1 MFDHMA
7 HYYDEMNRLISL
19 GLDMSWRRSAVRH
32 LTLLPP
38 HSKILDVAMGTG
50 DLSLALLQQRPDYH
64 IVGIDPSVEM
74 LRRAEKKL
82 SRYASSVTF
91 QQGVAEELPFSD
103 DTFAAVMVAFGVR
116 NFEDRKKGIAEMSRV
131 MSRDAKLVIL
141 ELGYPDSDPH
151 GWRRW
156 LNRIAESF
164 IRYGVPYLGMILTG
178 SRDEYH
184 YLQQSMYSF
193 PNATTFQHF
202 LQTECVILDW
212 IPLILH
218 DDSLCCEMDKPTF
231 REHEYIENHSRHTS
245 FESPKQRHGN
255 FISKVLDLRKS
266 QQRDREKEQDDNLSD
281 NRHSE
286 YKRHPNAHSSVGG
299 ITCHDENIIK
309 AQRSVVFELIKQV
322 GKNVIMGRDLLY
334 VTFPIQCCAPE
345 SALQRFAYAASYA
358 PSFLGKAARQTHDP
372 LERFKWVLAFYIAGM
387 HCTCVFMKPLNPILG
402 ETYQAQLDSETMIY
416 VEQSS
421 HHPPVTQVLVTGPGY
436 RFYSWVTYSAHFRY
450 NHIKLVHTGFRAVY
464 FDDGTKIIWDNPYD
478 IFNGVFWGS
487 YHQETL
493 GQLHFQDDKNGLYLE
508 LQLGN
513 VTNHPSDYFQ
523 GTIFSFESTHQKKK
537 KKDSLPV
544 AKVKGSW
551 LGFLE
556 VDGECY
562 WSLAHDEKAY
572 PTSVD
577 KRYLLASDSTFR
589 EDLLYLEKGDLET
602 SQQKKIEL
610 EEQQRNERKWRTKK
624 TRTFSF
630 LHPFQKNG

>member
-1 MFDHMA
+1 
-7 HYYDEMNRLISL
+7 
-19 GLDMSWRRSAVRH
+19 
-32 LTLLPP
+32 
-38 HSKILDVAMGTG
+38 
-50 DLSLALLQQRPDYH
+50 
-64 IVGIDPSVEM
+64 
-74 LRRAEKKL
+74 
-82 SRYASSVTF
+82 
-91 QQGVAEELPFSD
+91 
-103 DTFAAVMVAFGVR
+103 
-116 NFEDRKKGIAEMSRV
+116 
-131 MSRDAKLVIL
+131 
-141 ELGYPDSDPH
+141 
-151 GWRRW
+151 
-156 LNRIAESF
+156 
-164 IRYGVPYLGMILTG
+164 
-178 SRDEYH
+178 
-184 YLQQSMYSF
+184 
-193 PNATTFQHF
+193 
-202 LQTECVILDW
+202 
-212 IPLILH
+212 
-218 DDSLCCEMDKPTF
+218 MDKPTF

-436 RFYSWVTYSAHFRY
+436 RFYSWDFELYILMMEQKSFGTTHMIFLMEYFGEVI
-450 NHIKLVHTGFRAVY
+450 IKKHWVNSISRM
-464 FDDGTKIIWDNPYD
+464 TKMDSIWNS
-478 IFNGVFWGS
+478 NW
-487 YHQETL
+487 
-493 GQLHFQDDKNGLYLE
+493 
-508 LQLGN
+508 
-513 VTNHPSDYFQ
+513 
-523 GTIFSFESTHQKKK
+523 STHQKKK